1 MKAKELFKK
10 IEEIVPKNLAV
21 DGDKIGFIGKDLE
34 NLEVKKVLVSMDY
47 VPTKKLNKYDLLIL
61 HHPPLSKPEIPAYVI
76 HSNWDVVKG
85 GACDAL
91 AETLNMEIK
100 DVLDEDSGIGRLCKI
115 KAVSLPEFIKLIK
128 EKLSIDNV
136 KVVNFDKNLIVEYVA
151 IVSGFGL
158 SNERLVKKA
167 YEKNADVYL
176 SGDLIYKTMV
186 LAYHLNLT
194 LIDAT
199 HYFTELP
206 GLYKLAKII
215 SNLGIEVDIADKPIK
230 WDIL

>member
-1 MKAKELFKK
+1 M
-10 IEEIVPKNLAV
+10 
-21 DGDKIGFIGKDLE
+21 GCG
-34 NLEVKKVLVSMDY
+34 
-47 VPTKKLNKYDLLIL
+47 
-61 HHPPLSKPEIPAYVI
+61 
-76 HSNWDVVKG
+76 KG

-158 SNERLVKKA
+158 SNERLVKKHM
-167 YEKNADVYL
+167 KR
-176 SGDLIYKTMV
+176 MQM
-186 LAYHLNLT
+186 
-194 LIDAT
+194 
-199 HYFTELP
+199 F
-206 GLYKLAKII
+206 I
-215 SNLGIEVDIADKPIK
+215 SQVI
-230 WDIL
+230 